1 MQTTDGRPCAQR
13 KGNAVAASWESSRSH
28 CSLVK
33 AWLKPVLVAQ
43 RTDRTVAY
51 MRHHQVHGEGGEVAE
66 GGEGAGRGAGGMGDT
81 REPCINVAGRLL
93 AKGREDTVQQRGVR
107 TEARKDRRHA
117 ANEPCVSVFD

>member
-43 RTDRTVAY
+43 RTNRTVAY
-51 MRHHQVHGEGGEVAE
+51 MRQHQVHGEGREVAE
-66 GGEGAGRGAGGMGDT
+66 RGEGAGRGAGRMGDT

-93 AKGREDTVQQRGVR
+93 AKRREDTVQKWGIRS
-107 TEARKDRRHA
+107 EARKDRGHA
-117 ANEPCVSVFD
+117 AHEPCVSVFD